1 MKPRQCKGC
10 PDYIPEIFACIRQ
23 ACTFEHVNN
32 DGTKEER
39 RYYVKI
45 SKIPRCNNANN
56 GHGGVDNASDR

>member
-10 PDYIPEIFACIRQ
+10 PDYIPEIFACCQQ

-56 GHGGVDNASDR
+56 GHGGVDNACQ